1 MPRDGGADMLTID
14 QVAAYFQVSTRT
26 VSRWL
31 ESGRLPAV
39 RVGNVTRIRRED
51 LRAFVA
57 GNASGGPER

>member
-39 RVGNVTRIRRED
+39 RVGNVTRIHRED

-57 GNASGGPER
+57 SNASGGRER

>member
-57 GNASGGPER
+57 GNASGGRER